1 MRNSSRHFNNINVQM
16 RHIRD
21 LVLGRLPFLFYWFMH
36 FMLFPAWIL
45 RVLTSKNKK
54 RANKSVCIEAGSAG
68 WLLIE
73 FKELYSTACEYLGSE
88 KAFQICIAREHDYY
102 TQVKTAVTLHRPS
115 HYYFDP
121 RTGSQKW
128 FFALVESIRITV
140 LLTVHGIT
148 PIVLLADFGARTHRI
163 QAAILTVFRGAVIT
177 FITQS
182 IGRALFPHDRI
193 IAPSLMPFSLSTL
206 NRLDTMENHT
216 KSHNQNKVLFV
227 GSLYEPR
234 TAFLYQLAHSL
245 REKGIELEI
254 KGREPMGARRSD
266 AEYWELL
273 TSYPI
278 TVTTNAPE
286 HSMEFPF
293 TPQLTYRY
301 MEAIASGTLLLA
313 PEVPGCQYFLPGQ
326 HFVCYSSLQE
336 ANEKIEYYIKH
347 KTDRFNIAR
356 VGKLRARSLVENKI
370 YWLSIDRVLGKDSL
384 T

>member
-1 MRNSSRHFNNINVQM
+1 M
-16 RHIRD
+16 RHIRN

-45 RVLTSKNKK
+45 RVSTSKNKK

-88 KAFQICIAREHDYY
+88 KAFKICIAHEHDYY
-102 TQVKTAVTLHRPS
+102 TQVKIAVNLHRPS

-177 FITQS
+177 FIS
-182 IGRALFPHDRI
+182 HNIGRVLFPHDRF
-193 IAPSLMPFSLSTL
+193 IAPSLMPLSLSTL
-206 NRLDTMENHT
+206 DRMDRMKNHAT
-216 KSHNQNKVLFV
+216 RFNQNKVLFV

-234 TAFLYQLAHSL
+234 STFLYQLANNL

-254 KGREPMGARRSD
+254 KGREPMRKRRSD
-266 AEYWELL
+266 TEYWELL

-278 TVTTNAPE
+278 TVTTNEPQD
-286 HSMEFPF
+286 SLDFPF

-301 MEAIASGTLLLA
+301 LEATASGTLLLA
-313 PEVPGCQYFLPGQ
+313 PEVPGSSHYFIPGQ
-326 HFVCYSSLQE
+326 HFVCFSSLQE
-336 ANEKIEYYIKH
+336 AEEKIEYYIRH

-356 VGKLRARSLVENKI
+356 AGELRARSLVESKK
-370 YWLSIDRVLGKDSL
+370 YWLSIDLVLGKDSL